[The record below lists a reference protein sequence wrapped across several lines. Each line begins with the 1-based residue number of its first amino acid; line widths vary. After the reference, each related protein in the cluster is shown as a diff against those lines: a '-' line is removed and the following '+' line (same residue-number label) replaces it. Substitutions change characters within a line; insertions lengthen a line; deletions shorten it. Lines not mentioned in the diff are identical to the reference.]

1 MAGLTWWLK
10 LPTKTLQL
18 DMMYNK
24 DEKTTDD
31 FFQERGLTRGD
42 VGTKRYPVSRM
53 VFIFVLNSVS
63 CVNLPNF
70 VSAPACH
77 ASDLLSKAERKKK
90 AGRAAYMK
98 TTTMSIT
105 KQMKTGKKFS

>member
-10 LPTKTLQL
+10 LPTQTLQL

-77 ASDLLSKAERKKK
+77 ASDLLFQ
-90 AGRAAYMK
+90 GRTK
-98 TTTMSIT
+98 EEGWTSSIHENDDNVNNEADENREEI
-105 KQMKTGKKFS
+105 